1 VATWRTTPTTRTR
14 VRSIEEALGDLV
26 EKHDRLPRS
35 HPDRQ
40 PLERMI
46 CILQAEVA
54 LRAARL
60 SKTGGTRP

>member
-1 VATWRTTPTTRTR
+1 